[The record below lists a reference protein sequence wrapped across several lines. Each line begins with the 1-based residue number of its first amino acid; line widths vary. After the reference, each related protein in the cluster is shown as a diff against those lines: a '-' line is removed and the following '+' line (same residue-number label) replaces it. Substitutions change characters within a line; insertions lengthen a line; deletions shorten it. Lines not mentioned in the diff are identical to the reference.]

1 MSQRPPPRPPARP
14 AASPRPSTAAS
25 RPVAGADRRAHQRYE
40 IRLAAELWLPERPGT
55 VTAVTRDLSRGGA
68 CLESAYALPEGKNVE
83 VALYVVVDG
92 VEEASLPPLR
102 VSAEVQWVAQ
112 NDEGPLDAR
121 HVAGI
126 RFAGLTDAQIAWL
139 DRFLP
144 AAG

>member
-1 MSQRPPPRPPARP
+1 M
-14 AASPRPSTAAS
+14 
-25 RPVAGADRRAHQRYE
+25 AGAERRVHQRFE
-40 IRLAAELWLPERPGT
+40 IRLAAELWIPERSGT

-68 CLESAYALPEGKNVE
+68 CLESAYALPEGKTVE

-102 VSAEVQWVAQ
+102 ISAEVQWTAQ
-112 NDEGPLDAR
+112 NDDGPLDAR

-126 RFAGLTDAQIAWL
+126 RFSGLTDAQAAWL

-144 AAG
+144 PA